1 MQYLWI
7 LYPLLVHSAVVTA
20 SIWLQAAAISLLF
33 LLALAVP
40 MRQGR
45 LWAWAAAI
53 SACAISVWFCQSG
66 WGFYFLYLPPVL
78 IHGFL
83 ALVFLHSLQPG
94 RRALIS
100 VFAEKIRGHKLPPE
114 LERYTRQTTWFWVF
128 LFASMGVMS
137 ILLAVFASH
146 EWWSLF
152 TNLISY
158 LLVGA
163 AFAVEFALRRVLFP
177 HLPHTGLVDYI
188 QALMKTDFR
197 RP

>member
-1 MQYLWI
+1 MNLSKGTFFSE
-7 LYPLLVHSAVVTA
+7 LVHTSTVWHMPSKPTYPHLRKNKRCPPELKFAYTKDMHETDLIRRDLRQD
-20 SIWLQAAAISLLF
+20 SDSLLRRLYSTSRNKSGARF
-33 LLALAVP
+33 LENFFTNDPQIDCSIAHSLISRNLQNVLLA
-40 MRQGR
+40 
-45 LWAWAAAI
+45 
-53 SACAISVWFCQSG
+53 
-66 WGFYFLYLPPVL
+66 
-78 IHGFL
+78 
-83 ALVFLHSLQPG
+83 
-94 RRALIS
+94 
-100 VFAEKIRGHKLPPE
+100 E